1 MEWSSIMTYVGT
13 TILVIAAWFFG
24 DKYVQFKKCI
34 RLFTEMWDDD
44 KITQEEWTEFIA
56 ATKKLIRKK

>member
-13 TILVIAAWFFG
+13 AALAGAAWFFG

-34 RLFTEMWDDD
+34 NLFTEMWADD
-44 KITQEEWTEFIA
+44 KITQEEWNECITEA
-56 ATKKLIRKK
+56 KKLIRKQ